1 MKFKSPTFF
10 AFTFIAFMQGCATP
24 PPVIIDQALVAEAA
38 TKTLQEAVY
47 YSTIFSSCAA
57 LGGEAEI
64 DAISTQYDWLSA
76 NTNLILAADEIYSRQ
91 QAANTFDYQGK
102 TLAPAAIKLAL
113 DSKLRA
119 INELK
124 LDQRTPLNK
133 IKACQY
139 RLGKITGTAFQLGQ
153 IPEIAPYVDEILKHP
168 PLDATISETPKLA
181 AGITEVAPG
190 PTYYQLVK
198 SHEAKCPN
206 GFTLS
211 VINQW
216 PKEVYA
222 NFCGNSSVEI
232 LTCDWGKCEAKK
244 L

>member
-1 MKFKSPTFF
+1 MKFKSPLLAF
-10 AFTFIAFMQGCATP
+10 AFLAFIPGCATP
-24 PPVIIDQALVAEAA
+24 PPVVIDQALVVEAA

-47 YSTIFSSCAA
+47 YSTIFSSCTT

-64 DAISTQYDWLSA
+64 DAISTQHDWVSA
-76 NTNLILAADEIYSRQ
+76 NTNLILAADEIYSQ
-91 QAANTFDYQGK
+91 HQAANTFDYQGK

-119 INELK
+119 VNELK
-124 LDQRTPLNK
+124 LDQRTPINK

-139 RLGKITGTAFQLGQ
+139 RISKITGSALEIAQT
-153 IPEIAPYVDEILKHP
+153 PDIAPYANEILSHV
-168 PLDATISETPKLA
+168 PLDQALDDVPKLA

-198 SHEAKCPN
+198 DHEARCPSS

-222 NFCGNSSVEI
+222 NFCGDSSVEI
-232 LTCDWGKCEAKK
+232 LTCDWGKCETKK
-244 L
+244 I

>member
-1 MKFKSPTFF
+1 MKLKFPHVAF
-10 AFTFIAFMQGCATP
+10 AFLSLTQGCATP
-24 PPVIIDQALVAEAA
+24 PPVAVDPAMVVAAA

-64 DAISTQYDWLSA
+64 DSISTQYDWLSA
-76 NTNLILAADEIYSRQ
+76 NTQLILAADEIYSQ
-91 QAANTFDYQGK
+91 NQAANTFDYQGK

-119 INELK
+119 VNELK
-124 LDQRTPLNK
+124 LDQRTPINK

-139 RLGKITGTAFQLGQ
+139 RISKITGSARELAQM
-153 IPEIAPYVDEILKHP
+153 PDIAPYAEEILKHQ
-168 PLDATISETPKLA
+168 PLEATLGNVPKLA

-198 SHEAKCPN
+198 SNEAKCPSS

-211 VINQW
+211 IINQW
-216 PKEVYA
+216 PKEAYA
-222 NFCGNSSVEI
+222 NFCGDSSVEI
-232 LTCDWGKCEAKK
+232 MTCDWGKCETKK
-244 L
+244 I